1 MFVSQSCSVLRG
13 THKGGDDLLGLD
25 TYMCHYSSVQSEVSW
40 CKSGGNG
47 TALADPATA
56 GAIAPEKSALPD
68 IISDVLYSKISWQ
81 FSYSIKLLV

>member
-1 MFVSQSCSVLRG
+1 MYTISTTS
-13 THKGGDDLLGLD
+13 
-25 TYMCHYSSVQSEVSW
+25 TYMCHYGSVQSEVLW
-40 CKSGGNG
+40 CKAGGSG

-56 GAIAPEKSALPD
+56 EAMAPEKPALPD